1 VLLLEFMIVVIHL
14 HLRMLFLIL
23 FSSLPCL
30 NKSIYDLMNH
40 NGVSLNRVKCL
51 KMYDIFFTFFD
62 GGFGTVM
69 LPLFL

>member
-1 VLLLEFMIVVIHL
+1 VLLLEFMIFVIHL

-62 GGFGTVM
+62 GGFGIVM
-69 LPLFL
+69 LP